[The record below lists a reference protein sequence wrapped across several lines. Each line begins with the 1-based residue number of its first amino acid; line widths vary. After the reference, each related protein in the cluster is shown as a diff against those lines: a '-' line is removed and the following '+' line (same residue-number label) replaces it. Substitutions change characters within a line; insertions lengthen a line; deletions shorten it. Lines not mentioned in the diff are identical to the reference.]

1 VNASFTAAIVVRSLW
16 AALRSCCVTGCWASR
31 WLVRVGVCWPVFM
44 EVSMV
49 VTVDMWR
56 IGFLSKES

>member
-1 VNASFTAAIVVRSLW
+1 VVRSLW
-16 AALRSCCVTGCWASR
+16 AAEHSCWVTGCWDSR